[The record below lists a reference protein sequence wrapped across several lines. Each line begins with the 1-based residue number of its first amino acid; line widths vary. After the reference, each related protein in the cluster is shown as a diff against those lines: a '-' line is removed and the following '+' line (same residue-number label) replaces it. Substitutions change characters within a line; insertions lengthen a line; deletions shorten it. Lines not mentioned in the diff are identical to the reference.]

1 MLFIPVDP
9 VFSILRANSDFRFA
23 LSDSFIQARFSLIE
37 ADIAF
42 TRLIL

>member
-9 VFSILRANSDFRFA
+9 VFSILRSNSDFRVVF
-23 LSDSFIQARFSLIE
+23 SDSFIQARFTLIE

-42 TRLIL
+42 TR